1 MPDIAAPRRSCK
13 ARAALLRD
21 IQYFNSCSGTEISQD
36 FGVFKLCS
44 KLQASTCRQVNAAL
58 CTCEKAHASLCEPM
72 RPARQR
78 FLLLFVG
85 VATVTAA
92 PDLPIPATGAV
103 RDIWDKIVDSAW
115 LTAKPRIAF
124 CLGEKEAGVLKTMLD
139 SFPDPLPTE
148 PAEDPVCSNATELG
162 KHLCGPKSLM
172 EYYKVNRRFG
182 LLMLVLLATTE
193 LS

>member
-1 MPDIAAPRRSCK
+1 MQFVNTCK
-13 ARAALLRD
+13 
-21 IQYFNSCSGTEISQD
+21 GTEMSQD
-36 FGVFKLCS
+36 YGVFKLCS
-44 KLQASTCRQVNAAL
+44 KQAAGSCRQVNAAL
-58 CTCEKAHASLCEPM
+58 CTCEKARASLFELM

-85 VATVTAA
+85 IATATAA

-103 RDIWDKIVDSAW
+103 RDIWDKVVNSAW

-172 EYYKVNRRFG
+172 EYYKVNRRFAR
-182 LLMLVLLATTE
+182 LLMLLLLATTE
-193 LS
+193 PY